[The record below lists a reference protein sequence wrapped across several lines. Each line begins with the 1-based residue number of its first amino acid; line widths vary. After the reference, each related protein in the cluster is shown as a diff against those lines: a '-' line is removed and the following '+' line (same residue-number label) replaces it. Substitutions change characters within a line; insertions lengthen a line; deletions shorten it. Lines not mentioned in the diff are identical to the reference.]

1 MQVQHLF
8 SDCMYWRLQKYLRFM
23 KKKKKKVLQTPVV
36 MWFCHKT
43 LHSIQWLHL
52 FPLSWNELKSL
63 YKQQLFF
70 PPRKYLVVEKNLQKT
85 IQMQITMDPHNKVSS
100 FSWSSGLQLH
110 TNFSL
115 CRLIKWRILNYF
127 SSKIVLSVAKN
138 IRLDRE
144 RDTLLCY
151 TLQGE

>member
-8 SDCMYWRLQKYLRFM
+8 SDYMYWRLQKYLRFM
-23 KKKKKKVLQTPVV
+23 KKKKKVPQTPVV

-52 FPLSWNELKSL
+52 FHCHEMSWSL
-63 YKQQLFF
+63 YINNNFFF

-110 TNFSL
+110 TNFYL

-127 SSKIVLSVAKN
+127 SSKIVLSVTKN

-151 TLQGE
+151 TLQGK